1 MPFVTE
7 ELWQRLPRRKA
18 EKAKS
23 IMVASYPTADPANRA
38 DDELES
44 QLSSALDAVKAVRA
58 LRASY
63 NLPPKARPEV
73 FLVCRSEET
82 SGALNLFADA
92 VSTLSSSGKTTVLGE
107 NDATPAGCGVTV
119 VSESLSVF
127 VNLAGSVD
135 PAAEIGK
142 LEKKI
147 AATAKQISEL
157 TKKMQMDGYETK
169 VPESVRRENEEKMAK
184 LEAEVAAVNAATED
198 FRKLL

>member
-1 MPFVTE
+1 
-7 ELWQRLPRRKA
+7 
-18 EKAKS
+18 
-23 IMVASYPTADPANRA
+23 MVASYPIADPANRA

-92 VSTLSSSGKTTVLGE
+92 VSTLSSSGITTVLGE

-184 LEAEVAAVNAATED
+184 LDAEVAAANAATED